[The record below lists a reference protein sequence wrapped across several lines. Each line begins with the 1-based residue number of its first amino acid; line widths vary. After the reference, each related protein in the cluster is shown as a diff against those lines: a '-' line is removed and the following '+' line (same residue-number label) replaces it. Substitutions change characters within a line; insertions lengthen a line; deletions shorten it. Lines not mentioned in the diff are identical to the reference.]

1 VRTGA
6 GRVGL
11 LQGFLLFRREN
22 REDLGVCRLV
32 QFVLLCAESLRLLA
46 LFFAKFGDLG
56 PLLAREV

>member
-1 VRTGA
+1 
-6 GRVGL
+6 VGL